1 MVDEAWEK
9 LLRNTQNVNFFC
21 SPRYIKDI
29 KENGRLPGFSLF
41 SGSHVKIQ
49 NGVYDMATNGINA
62 QLRTTNGGQ
71 RRFGWLLS
79 GIALRIL
86 IAFIMSWMII
96 LAFFVS
102 GVISH

>member
-1 MVDEAWEK
+1 
-9 LLRNTQNVNFFC
+9 
-21 SPRYIKDI
+21 
-29 KENGRLPGFSLF
+29 
-41 SGSHVKIQ
+41 
-49 NGVYDMATNGINA
+49 MATNGINA

>member
-1 MVDEAWEK
+1 MK
-9 LLRNTQNVNFFC
+9 
-21 SPRYIKDI
+21 YIH
-29 KENGRLPGFSLF
+29 ENGWLPGFSLF

-71 RRFGWLLS
+71 RRFAWLLS

-86 IAFIMSWMII
+86 VAFIMSWMII